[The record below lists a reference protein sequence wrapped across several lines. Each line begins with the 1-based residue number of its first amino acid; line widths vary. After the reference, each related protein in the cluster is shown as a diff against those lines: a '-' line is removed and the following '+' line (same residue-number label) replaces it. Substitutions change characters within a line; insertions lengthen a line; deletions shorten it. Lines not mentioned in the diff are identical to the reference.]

1 MPTACG
7 VDERQDTA
15 ITKYQETHYVGKGCV
30 QVLQAFEQL
39 KSKLSF
45 FAIVF
50 REQEQVPSAKTTSRY
65 IRSTLCLA
73 PNERQTFR
81 I

>member
-30 QVLQAFEQL
+30 QVLQTFEQL
-39 KSKLSF
+39 KSKLS
-45 FAIVF
+45 VF
-50 REQEQVPSAKTTSRY
+50 PVVFSEQKQVPAPKTKSRY
-65 IRSTLCLA
+65 IRYRWHLA
-73 PNERQTFR
+73 PIERQTFR
-81 I
+81 L

>member
-1 MPTACG
+1 MPTACE

-45 FAIVF
+45 FPVVF
-50 REQEQVPSAKTTSRY
+50 SEQKQVSFPKATSR
-65 IRSTLCLA
+65 
-73 PNERQTFR
+73 
-81 I
+81 